1 MSSSSSH
8 PLSSSRAARPVG
20 LALAVLVLS
29 AALPAAA
36 LPGGGKTPRAI
47 VEADSDQPPAV
58 RGVDVEEHLGEPLPL
73 EARFLDE
80 TGQEVKLGAVL
91 PKDKPTLV
99 TLVYY
104 ECPMLCNLVINGQVS
119 AMREVGLE
127 LGKDYE
133 AVTVSIDPKD
143 TPPQSQQ
150 RRRRHLQAM
159 GKPETAPW
167 RFLTGTEAE
176 VRKLADA
183 LGFKYRY
190 DESTKQYAHP
200 AVVHVITPEASISR
214 YLYGT
219 TFPAQDMKLALLEA
233 AGGRVGTS
241 IDRVVLSCFK
251 YDTASRRYSFYVFG
265 FIRTGAL
272 MVFMALSG
280 MLIYFWRRELK
291 KGAAA

>member
-1 MSSSSSH
+1 MSSLPSH
-8 PLSSSRAARPVG
+8 FPVHAAASAR
-20 LALAVLVLS
+20 LALAALVLC
-29 AALPAAA
+29 ATLPAFA
-36 LPGGGKTPRAI
+36 LPGGGRTPQPI
-47 VEADSDQPPAV
+47 VEADSDRPPAV

-73 EARFLDE
+73 QARFLDE
-80 TGQEVKLGAVL
+80 EGKEIRLAEVL

-104 ECPMLCNLVINGQVS
+104 QCPMLCNLVINAQVS

-133 AVTVSIDPKD
+133 AITVSIDPKD
-143 TPPQSQQ
+143 TPAQSTD

-167 RFLTGTEAE
+167 RFLTGTQENIQ
-176 VRKLADA
+176 LLSQA
-183 LGFKYRY
+183 LGFKYTY
-190 DESTKQYAHP
+190 DEATKQYAHP
-200 AVVHVITPEASISR
+200 AVVHVITPEASIAR

-219 TFPAQDMKLALLEA
+219 SFPARDMKLALLEA
-233 AGGRVGTS
+233 ANGRVGTS
-241 IDRVVLSCFK
+241 FDRVVLSCFK
-251 YDTASRRYSFYVFG
+251 YETATRQYSFYVFG

-272 MVFMALSG
+272 LVFAALSM